1 MTELDIMKHAKSYL
15 DSLSQGIDPISGQPV
30 PNDSVLNNVRLEKCF
45 RYVSGVLEQVIA
57 NGGKVVSG
65 APVPFYITPEELQC
79 ISPAQE
85 PLRISQLAKLI
96 TDAVDDPQRIPLRAT
111 VMTDWLL
118 EKGFIE
124 KRERPDGKFQRLPTP
139 TARHMRKTHISTLA
153 DLSVFQLVGR
163 SPKPFESQVPC
174 ELRPLRAL
182 I

>member
-15 DSLSQGIDPISGQPV
+15 DSLSQGIDPISGQPA

-65 APVPFYITPEELQC
+65 APVPFYITPEELQR

-96 TDAVDDPQRIPLRAT
+96 TDAV
-111 VMTDWLL
+111 
-118 EKGFIE
+118 
-124 KRERPDGKFQRLPTP
+124 
-139 TARHMRKTHISTLA
+139 
-153 DLSVFQLVGR
+153 
-163 SPKPFESQVPC
+163 
-174 ELRPLRAL
+174 
-182 I
+182 

>member
-30 PNDSVLNNVRLEKCF
+30 PGDSVLNNVRLEKCF

-139 TARHMRKTHISTLA
+139 TGESIGISVHTVQGQYGSYE
-153 DLSVFQLVGR
+153 SVDYAPAAQRFLLDHLLDILQSR
-163 SPKPFESQVPC
+163 
-174 ELRPLRAL
+174 
-182 I
+182 

>member
-65 APVPFYITPEELQC
+65 APVPFYITPEELQR

-118 EKGFIE
+118 E
-124 KRERPDGKFQRLPTP
+124 
-139 TARHMRKTHISTLA
+139 
-153 DLSVFQLVGR
+153 
-163 SPKPFESQVPC
+163 
-174 ELRPLRAL
+174 
-182 I
+182 

>member
-65 APVPFYITPEELQC
+65 APVPFYITPEELQR

-111 VMTDWLL
+111 VIPIGCW
-118 EKGFIE
+118 K
-124 KRERPDGKFQRLPTP
+124 
-139 TARHMRKTHISTLA
+139 
-153 DLSVFQLVGR
+153 
-163 SPKPFESQVPC
+163 
-174 ELRPLRAL
+174 RAL
-182 I
+182 SRSGSALTENSSDSPRPRENPSE